1 MLKASD
7 IKQKEVVNID
17 DGKRLG
23 FVSDVEIDFERG
35 VVEAV
40 IVPGNPRAFGLFGRN
55 EDYVIPWD
63 QISKIGED
71 YILVRMGKTRYTVDI
86 CPIL

>member
-7 IKQKEVVNID
+7 IKQKEVVNVE

-23 FVSDVEIDFERG
+23 FVTDVEIDFERG
-35 VVEAV
+35 VVEAI
-40 IVPGNPRAFGLFGRN
+40 IVPGTPRAFGLFGRN
-55 EDYVIPWD
+55 DDYIIPWD

-71 YILVRMGKTRYTVDI
+71 YILVRVGLRR
-86 CPIL
+86 